1 VGYKHLFGLID
12 SNNLINK
19 DIGESQRP
27 TERGSRR
34 HMAPNGNTQSKTTR
48 TTQSRATTTNQ
59 NTNSASASRSD
70 TATIREGL
78 TKARN
83 GSAAYARQTAERS
96 VDVPFGAALTVADRV
111 TEIVEPFTARQTAS
125 RELKSIRTRVQR
137 ELNRFERRGAS
148 ARRKS
153 RTRARQTR
161 NRVER
166 ELKQRRRRVETTVKQ
181 NRAKAE
187 DGLKRAQTVVQER
200 VSTLV

>member
-1 VGYKHLFGLID
+1 
-12 SNNLINK
+12 
-19 DIGESQRP
+19 
-27 TERGSRR
+27 
-34 HMAPNGNTQSKTTR
+34 MAPDGNTQGKPTT
-48 TTQSRATTTNQ
+48 TTQGKASTTAHSK
-59 NTNSASASRSD
+59 NSASASRSD
-70 TATIREGL
+70 SAKIREGL
-78 TKARN
+78 TKAGN
-83 GSAAYARQTAERS
+83 GSAAYARQAAERS

-111 TEIVEPFTARQTAS
+111 TDIVEPFTARETAS
-125 RELKSIRTRVQR
+125 RELKSIRTRVER

-153 RTRARQTR
+153 RTRVRQTR

-181 NRAKAE
+181 NRVKAE